1 MAGSARTSLIAMGG
15 GLWQALHGVFATEEE
30 SKMEMTAISQMGI
43 ELQPLSRELLL
54 QKYAHGGEATPEEV
68 LDRVAY
74 GLAQNEHVPQ
84 EWQPRF
90 RDALNYVILG
100 GRINAS
106 AGLDD
111 LGTTWINCFVQ
122 PIADSVYERVEGM
135 PSIMEAAGEAAQ
147 TMRLGGGVGYDFSVI
162 RPKGSW
168 IKSTRSHASGPIS
181 YMGIFN
187 SMCETVI
194 SAGARRGAQMA
205 VLRCDHPDIE
215 DFIVAKRVADP
226 SIPWDKR
233 PLRCFNMSVGITDE
247 LMRAVVDDGDFKLV
261 HKAEPSPEQKA
272 AGAERGKDGLWI
284 YKTLRAKDLFDSIM
298 KSNYD
303 RGEPGV
309 IFLDRVNADNN
320 LRYTEKIAASN
331 PCGEQMLPAYG
342 CCDVGHVALP
352 RFVNCAVWEGT
363 PSFDFERL
371 RAVVPMLV
379 RMLDNVLDLTNWPLE
394 AQKAE
399 AQSKRRI
406 GLGYTGLGDLLIMM
420 GMKYDSQEGRDFARK
435 IAETIAYSAYDASV
449 ELAVER
455 GAFPLFDADGYLEGV
470 TERSDGTFAS
480 RLPEEL
486 KQAIRKHGIR
496 NSHLLSLAPVGT
508 GSLTFGNNCSSGA
521 EPVFSFKQKREV
533 IQPDGSRKLE
543 DGLVNPAYLQYQ
555 KMGGDTANLPD
566 YFETAQSLSVSGH
579 LEMLKVL
586 APMIDSA
593 ISKTVNVP
601 SNCPFEDFKGIYLD
615 AWCAGLKGLTTYRS
629 GGELGAVLIADDG
642 ASESKSPE
650 GVAHDSQFAN
660 QVDPDRR
667 VRLHQLPET
676 VMNSMR
682 WLDRPHMP
690 DGNPSF
696 TYMVE
701 NPLGDFAVMVGEH
714 VNGTT
719 HPFEVWINGAEA
731 PRGLGAVAKTLSA
744 DMRTFDKGWLKLK
757 LESLNKCDG
766 QPVEIAMPPTGEIHT
781 VPSVVS
787 AFSQIVQ
794 YHAEKIGWLQSD
806 GDSSLVDAMM
816 FRKEPKAEA
825 EGTLSWTVDVKN
837 AGTRDDFVMF
847 VKELEMPD
855 GTRRPYSVWIAG
867 TYPKVYD
874 GLCKLLS
881 IDMRV
886 ADPAWIGM
894 KLRKLLNYREPQGDF
909 WAPVPGEKRQAC
921 YPSTVAYMAQLLIHR
936 FHSFGIL
943 DAKGHPVAKSGLPQ
957 GDSSPGDEGTP
968 LQAAMQSG
976 AQCPDCKRYSVVK
989 YGGCEQCTAE
999 GCGYMGSCG

>member
-1 MAGSARTSLIAMGG
+1 
-15 GLWQALHGVFATEEE
+15 
-30 SKMEMTAISQMGI
+30 MEMTAISQMGI
-43 ELQPLSRELLL
+43 ELQPLSRELLM
-54 QKYAHGGEATPEEV
+54 QKYAHGGEATPDEV
-68 LDRVAY
+68 LDRVAR
-74 GLAQNEHVPQ
+74 GLAKNEHVPS
-84 EWQPRF
+84 EWEPRF
-90 RDALNYVILG
+90 REALNYLVVG

-106 AGLDD
+106 AGLDGV
-111 LGTTWINCFVQ
+111 GTTWINCFVQ
-122 PIADSVYERVEGM
+122 PIADSVYERVNGL
-135 PSIMEAAGEAAQ
+135 PSIMEAASEAAQ

-168 IKSTRSHASGPIS
+168 IKSTRSNASGPLS

-187 SMCETVI
+187 AMCETVI
-194 SAGARRGAQMA
+194 SAGSRRGAQMA

-215 DFIVAKRVADP
+215 SFIVAKRVADP

-247 LMRAVVDDGDFKLV
+247 LMKAVVDDRTFNLV
-261 HKAEPSPEQKA
+261 HDAEPSPEQKA
-272 AGAERGKDGLWI
+272 AGAVRGENGKWI
-284 YKTLRAKDLFDSIM
+284 YKTLRAKDLFESIM
-298 KSNYD
+298 QSNYD

-309 IFLDRVNADNN
+309 IFLDRVNTDNN
-320 LRYTEKIAASN
+320 LRYIEKIAASN
-331 PCGEQMLPAYG
+331 PCGEQMLPDYG
-342 CCDVGHVALP
+342 CCDLGHVLLP
-352 RFVNCAVWEGT
+352 RFVKCAAWEGV
-363 PSFDFERL
+363 PSFDFDKL
-371 RAVVPMLV
+371 CTVVPMLV
-379 RMLDNVLDLTNWPLE
+379 RMLDNVLDLTPWPLE
-394 AQKAE
+394 AQKTE
-399 AQSKRRI
+399 AQNKRRI
-406 GLGYTGLGDLLIMM
+406 SVGFTGLGDVLIMM
-420 GMKYDSQEGRDFARK
+420 GLKYDSPEGRAFAGK
-435 IAETIAYSAYDASV
+435 ISQMIAHASYEASV

-455 GAFPLFDADGYLEGV
+455 GPFPLFDADGYLEGV
-470 TERSDGTFAS
+470 GDSNEGTFAS
-480 RLPEEL
+480 RLPEDL

-496 NSHLLSLAPVGT
+496 NSHLLGLAPVGT

-543 DGLVNPAYLQYQ
+543 DGLMNPAYLHYKQ
-555 KMGGDTANLPD
+555 MGGDTDNLPD
-566 YFETAQSLSVSGH
+566 YFQTAQSLSVSAH

-586 APMIDSA
+586 APLVDSA

-601 SNCPFEDFKGIYLD
+601 QDYPFEDFQGAYLD
-615 AWCAGLKGLTTYRS
+615 AWCAGLKGLTTFRE

-642 ASESKSPE
+642 KTQAKPTSGEAAAGLMAS
-650 GVAHDSQFAN
+650 

-667 VRLHQLPET
+667 VRLQKLPET

-714 VNGTT
+714 VNGTK

-766 QPVEIAMPPTGEIHT
+766 QPVDIAMPPTGEICT

-787 AFSQIVQ
+787 ALSQIVQ
-794 YHAEKIGWLQSD
+794 YHAEKIGWLQSE

-816 FRKEPKAEA
+816 FRKEPKADA

-909 WAPVPGEKRQAC
+909 WAPVPGSKRQSC

-943 DAKGHPVAKSGLPQ
+943 DAEGHPVAQSDFPQ
-957 GDSSPGDEGTP
+957 VGPKPVDEGKP
-968 LQAAMQSG
+968 LQAVMRKG
-976 AQCPDCKRYSVVK
+976 AQCPQCMSYSLVK
-989 YGGCEQCTAE
+989 YGGCEQCSAE
-999 GCGYMGSCG
+999 GCGYIGTCG

>member
-1 MAGSARTSLIAMGG
+1 
-15 GLWQALHGVFATEEE
+15 
-30 SKMEMTAISQMGI
+30 MEMTAISQMGM

-54 QKYAHGGEATPEEV
+54 QKYAHGGEATPGEV
-68 LDRVAY
+68 LDRVAR
-74 GLAQNEHVPQ
+74 GLAKNEHVPQ
-84 EWQPRF
+84 EWEPRF
-90 RDALNYVILG
+90 REALNYLVLG

-106 AGLDD
+106 AGLED

-122 PIADSVYERVEGM
+122 PIADSVYEPIDGT
-135 PSIMEAAGEAAQ
+135 PSIMGAVMEAAQ

-168 IKSTRSHASGPIS
+168 IKGTRSHASGPLS

-194 SAGARRGAQMA
+194 SAGSRRGAQMA

-247 LMRAVVDDGDFKLV
+247 LMKAVVDDRSFNLV
-261 HKAEPSPEQKA
+261 HEAEPSPEQKA
-272 AGAERGKDGLWI
+272 AGVVLGEDGTWV
-284 YKTLRAKDLFDSIM
+284 YKTVRAKDLFERIM
-298 KSNYD
+298 RSNYD

-309 IFLDRVNADNN
+309 IFLDRVNTDNN
-320 LRYTEKIAASN
+320 LRYIESIAASN

-342 CCDVGHVALP
+342 CCDVGHVVLP
-352 RFVNCAVWEGT
+352 RFVRCAAWEGP
-363 PSFDFERL
+363 PSFDFEKL
-371 RAVVPMLV
+371 KAMVPLLV
-379 RMLDNVLDLTNWPLE
+379 RMLDNVLDLTNWPLDAQREE
-394 AQKAE
+394 AQN
-399 AQSKRRI
+399 KRRI
-406 GLGYTGLGDLLIMM
+406 GVGYTGLGDLLIMM
-420 GMKYDSQEGRDFARK
+420 GLKYDSPEGREFAGR
-435 IAETIAYSAYDASV
+435 IAETVAHAAYEASV
-449 ELAVER
+449 ELSVER
-455 GAFPLFDADGYLEGV
+455 GPFPLFEANGYLEGV
-470 TERSDGTFAS
+470 TEKSDGTFAS
-480 RLPEEL
+480 RLPADL
-486 KQAIRKHGIR
+486 QRSIRRHGVR

-508 GSLTFGNNCSSGA
+508 GSLTFANNCSSGC

-543 DGLVNPAYLQYQ
+543 EGLVNAAYLQYRS
-555 KMGGDTANLPD
+555 MGGDTTNLPD
-566 YFETAQSLSVSGH
+566 YFQTAQSLSAVAH
-579 LEMLKVL
+579 LEMLMVL
-586 APMIDSA
+586 APYVDSA

-601 SNCPFEDFKGIYLD
+601 SDYPFEDFQGVYLD
-615 AWCAGLKGLTTYRS
+615 GWTAGLKGLTTFRE
-629 GGELGAVLIADDG
+629 GGELGAILISDDG
-642 ASESKSPE
+642 KANAESHPKGLDAVSTAE
-650 GVAHDSQFAN
+650 
-660 QVDPDRR
+660 VDPDRR
-667 VRLHQLPET
+667 LRLQKLPET
-676 VMNSMR
+676 VMNSLR
-682 WLDRPHMP
+682 WLDRPHLP
-690 DGNPSF
+690 DGNPSY

-714 VNGTT
+714 VNGTR

-744 DMRTFDKGWLKLK
+744 DMRTFDRGWLRLK
-757 LESLNKCDG
+757 LESLTKCDG
-766 QPVEIAMPPTGEIHT
+766 QPVEIAMPPTGVLRT

-787 AFSQIVQ
+787 AFAQIVQ
-794 YHAEKIGWLQSD
+794 YHAEKIGWLQAE
-806 GDSSLVDAMM
+806 GDSSLEDAML
-816 FRKEPKAEA
+816 FRKEPKAGP

-837 AGTRDDFVMF
+837 PGTGDDFLMI
-847 VKELEMPD
+847 VKELVMPD
-855 GTRRPYSVWIAG
+855 GTRRPYSVWTAG
-867 TYPKVYD
+867 EYPKVLD

-894 KLRKLLNYREPQGDF
+894 KLRKLLNYREPQGDL

-943 DAKGHPVAKSGLPQ
+943 DAEGHPVADGGFKEGEST
-957 GDSSPGDEGTP
+957 SSVEGKP
-968 LQAAMQSG
+968 LQAAVRKG
-976 AQCPDCKRYSVVK
+976 TLCPQCARYSVVK
-989 YGGCEQCTAE
+989 YGGCEQCSD